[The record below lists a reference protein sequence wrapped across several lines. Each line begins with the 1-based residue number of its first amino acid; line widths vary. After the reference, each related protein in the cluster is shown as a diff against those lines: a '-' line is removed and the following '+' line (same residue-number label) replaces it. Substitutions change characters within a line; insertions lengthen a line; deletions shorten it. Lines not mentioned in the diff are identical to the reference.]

1 MVFFLFWIIE
11 FIAVSRQG
19 GQIYDPS
26 DMKLFLLRIQTF
38 IFQIQHRDVP
48 VVPDRFGRLW
58 FGDGPRSGRSAASCC
73 LFCRR
78 PALHGPP
85 PLYGPPP
92 LHGRPPLRPAAGGRV
107 LGGDAGFRAAGA
119 QLPVVLVLYIQ
130 QLPWTEA
137 HTEGMDVREE
147 RLRGQSDIQA
157 TLFFDF

>member
-1 MVFFLFWIIE
+1 MIIE

-19 GQIYDPS
+19 GHIYDLS
-26 DMKLFLLRIQTF
+26 DMKPFLLQIPTF
-38 IFQIQHRDVP
+38 IFQTQHRDVP

-58 FGDGPRSGRSAASCC
+58 FSDGPRSGRSAASCC

-78 PALHGPP
+78 PPLHGP
-85 PLYGPPP
+85 
-92 LHGRPPLRPAAGGRV
+92 PPLRPAAGGRV
-107 LGGDAGFRAAGA
+107 LGGGGDAGFRAAGG

-157 TLFFDF
+157 TLFSVIV